1 MATTNIAYSNIA
13 VDAANKFF
21 SINAEDHIVT
31 KGAKAT
37 GRAVTQTFI
46 ALAALTETV
55 FFAALTTVLSPLYF
69 ASYDRF
75 TALKNHTKDAASA
88 TVNATK
94 GIAGYSKKE
103 EVAPAAPKSLKDK
116 LIEFATSK
124 YSKTAISTVLVTA
137 FLFLAYTYGKDTL
150 NYFSGFSAAAA
161 SGDNDSRLGI
171 ASKILAYLPEDV
183 RKLPE
188 DVRKDYLAGIICLP
202 FEKPVA

>member
-1 MATTNIAYSNIA
+1 MATTNVAYSNIA

-21 SINAEDHIVT
+21 SINAKDHTVT

-37 GRAVTQTFI
+37 GRAVTQTFV

-116 LIEFATSK
+116 LIELATSK
-124 YSKTAISTVLVTA
+124 YSKTAINAVLVTA
-137 FLFLAYTYGKDTL
+137 FLFLAYAYRENAI
-150 NYFSGFSAAAA
+150 NYISGFFAANAG
-161 SGDNDSRLGI
+161 GDQDSRLGV

-183 RKLPE
+183 RK
-188 DVRKDYLAGIICLP
+188 DYLAGKICLP
-202 FEKPVA
+202 FEKPAV